1 MQVMA
6 GGGGEERAGS
16 MEGESLAAG
25 RGSLVAAQLCAGGE
39 RLCGMELGSARPGGG
54 TKGRNRGGAGRRRE
68 WSREK
73 KVRAPIGGGGQRR
86 RRLRLGDGRA
96 HRRSA
101 MVGTGGKGVA
111 TRQRPS
117 RRDDGL
123 GVDEDN
129 DDGGFSGGGG
139 ALVARS
145 CAGAASA
152 PWHAAR
158 AQHII
163 LLVTIL
169 HAHPRIGFA
178 CATPPPSPAS
188 QVSLTP
194 SSLPSPL
201 SSPPLLPLRRRRPPP
216 LPPRPGDLL
225 LARQPPCSEEKREIE
240 GER

>member
-6 GGGGEERAGS
+6 GGGGEEGAGS

-25 RGSLVAAQLCAGGE
+25 RGSLVAAQLRAGGE
-39 RLCGMELGSARPGGG
+39 RLCGVELGSARPGGG
-54 TKGRNRGGAGRRRE
+54 TKGRNRGGTGRRRE

-73 KVRAPIGGGGQRR
+73 KVRTPIGGGGQRR

-101 MVGTGGKGVA
+101 MVGAGGKGVA

-139 ALVARS
+139 GGCGGGALAARS

-178 CATPPPSPAS
+178 KTKSTHKATTQPAAAGLIFRMRKRSVPASTAAYGCSFPEGGKKTIGLFFWLAFVDCATS
-188 QVSLTP
+188 
-194 SSLPSPL
+194 
-201 SSPPLLPLRRRRPPP
+201 
-216 LPPRPGDLL
+216 
-225 LARQPPCSEEKREIE
+225 
-240 GER
+240 

>member
-163 LLVTIL
+163 LLVAIL
-169 HAHPRIGFA
+169 RAHPSVGLA
-178 CATPPPSPAS
+178 CAMPRTTAAAAPG
-188 QVSLTP
+188 L
-194 SSLPSPL
+194 LRHGRGRRL
-201 SSPPLLPLRRRRPPP
+201 LLLPPGP
-216 LPPRPGDLL
+216 L
-225 LARQPPCSEEKREIE
+225 
-240 GER
+240 